1 MPIYEY
7 HCPKCGT
14 FETTQRITEPA
25 LKRCPTCKSKVERMI
40 SATSFVLKGSG
51 WYATDY
57 ARSGSAKA
65 TDGSSEKSDSK
76 PSSETASNGRQRLLE
91 RGGVVG
97 RLVGQGGLVGQ
108 KQWLVFLR
116 KKRETQVLRLSS
128 ALRLFNRAGCTPA
141 TLQKRLLQKIGHLT
155 HSLAG
160 MRYAPLKS
168 RSPLPRVSWY
178 LWTTKRNLHLPR
190 ALQSVYGSRS
200 F

>member
-65 TDGSSEKSDSK
+65 TDSSSDKSASKPSGESESNGANGSSTATASSGSSDKTSSSDKSGSSSSEKSTKSK
-76 PSSETASNGRQRLLE
+76 
-91 RGGVVG
+91 
-97 RLVGQGGLVGQ
+97 
-108 KQWLVFLR
+108 
-116 KKRETQVLRLSS
+116 
-128 ALRLFNRAGCTPA
+128 
-141 TLQKRLLQKIGHLT
+141 
-155 HSLAG
+155 
-160 MRYAPLKS
+160 
-168 RSPLPRVSWY
+168 SPD
-178 LWTTKRNLHLPR
+178 
-190 ALQSVYGSRS
+190 
-200 F
+200 

>member
-65 TDGSSEKSDSK
+65 IDGSSEKSDSK
-76 PSSETASNGRQRLLE
+76 PSGETASNGTTN
-91 RGGVVG
+91 GS
-97 RLVGQGGLVGQ
+97 
-108 KQWLVFLR
+108 
-116 KKRETQVLRLSS
+116 SS
-128 ALRLFNRAGCTPA
+128 AAA
-141 TLQKRLLQKIGHLT
+141 AA
-155 HSLAG
+155 SSSSD
-160 MRYAPLKS
+160 KS
-168 RSPLPRVSWY
+168 GSSSDKSSGSSSSEKS
-178 LWTTKRNLHLPR
+178 TKTK
-190 ALQSVYGSRS
+190 SSD
-200 F
+200 

>member
-65 TDGSSEKSDSK
+65 TDSSNDKSSDKSGDKPATDSASNGTNGSSTTTASSEKTGSSDKSSGSSSPEKSTKSK
-76 PSSETASNGRQRLLE
+76 
-91 RGGVVG
+91 
-97 RLVGQGGLVGQ
+97 
-108 KQWLVFLR
+108 
-116 KKRETQVLRLSS
+116 S
-128 ALRLFNRAGCTPA
+128 AD
-141 TLQKRLLQKIGHLT
+141 
-155 HSLAG
+155 
-160 MRYAPLKS
+160 
-168 RSPLPRVSWY
+168 
-178 LWTTKRNLHLPR
+178 
-190 ALQSVYGSRS
+190 
-200 F
+200 

>member
-65 TDGSSEKSDSK
+65 TDGSNEKSESKPAAESASNGTNGSSSAAAGSSDKVGSSDKSGSSDKGSGSSSEKSAK
-76 PSSETASNGRQRLLE
+76 TKSSD
-91 RGGVVG
+91 
-97 RLVGQGGLVGQ
+97 
-108 KQWLVFLR
+108 
-116 KKRETQVLRLSS
+116 
-128 ALRLFNRAGCTPA
+128 
-141 TLQKRLLQKIGHLT
+141 
-155 HSLAG
+155 
-160 MRYAPLKS
+160 
-168 RSPLPRVSWY
+168 
-178 LWTTKRNLHLPR
+178 
-190 ALQSVYGSRS
+190 
-200 F
+200 

>member
-65 TDGSSEKSDSK
+65 TDSSSDKSASKPSGESASNGANGSSTATASSGSSDKTSSSDKSGSSSSEKSTKSK
-76 PSSETASNGRQRLLE
+76 
-91 RGGVVG
+91 
-97 RLVGQGGLVGQ
+97 
-108 KQWLVFLR
+108 
-116 KKRETQVLRLSS
+116 
-128 ALRLFNRAGCTPA
+128 
-141 TLQKRLLQKIGHLT
+141 
-155 HSLAG
+155 
-160 MRYAPLKS
+160 
-168 RSPLPRVSWY
+168 SPD
-178 LWTTKRNLHLPR
+178 
-190 ALQSVYGSRS
+190 
-200 F
+200 

>member
-76 PSSETASNGRQRLLE
+76 PSSETASNGTAN
-91 RGGVVG
+91 GSSNAAA
-97 RLVGQGGLVGQ
+97 
-108 KQWLVFLR
+108 
-116 KKRETQVLRLSS
+116 SS
-128 ALRLFNRAGCTPA
+128 AGSSDKASPSDKSSGSSSSEKSA
-141 TLQKRLLQKIGHLT
+141 K
-155 HSLAG
+155 
-160 MRYAPLKS
+160 LKS
-168 RSPLPRVSWY
+168 SD
-178 LWTTKRNLHLPR
+178 
-190 ALQSVYGSRS
+190 
-200 F
+200 

>member
-57 ARSGSAKA
+57 ARSGSVKA

-76 PSSETASNGRQRLLE
+76 PSSETASNGTTN
-91 RGGVVG
+91 GS
-97 RLVGQGGLVGQ
+97 
-108 KQWLVFLR
+108 
-116 KKRETQVLRLSS
+116 SS
-128 ALRLFNRAGCTPA
+128 AAASG
-141 TLQKRLLQKIGHLT
+141 
-155 HSLAG
+155 SSD
-160 MRYAPLKS
+160 KS
-168 RSPLPRVSWY
+168 GPSSDKSSSSSSSEKS
-178 LWTTKRNLHLPR
+178 TKTK
-190 ALQSVYGSRS
+190 SSD
-200 F
+200 

>member
-65 TDGSSEKSDSK
+65 TDGSSEKSEKSDSK
-76 PSSETASNGRQRLLE
+76 PSSETASNGTTN
-91 RGGVVG
+91 GS
-97 RLVGQGGLVGQ
+97 
-108 KQWLVFLR
+108 
-116 KKRETQVLRLSS
+116 SS
-128 ALRLFNRAGCTPA
+128 AAAAG
-141 TLQKRLLQKIGHLT
+141 
-155 HSLAG
+155 SSD
-160 MRYAPLKS
+160 KS
-168 RSPLPRVSWY
+168 GPSSDKSSSSSSSEKS
-178 LWTTKRNLHLPR
+178 TKTK
-190 ALQSVYGSRS
+190 SSD
-200 F
+200 

>member
-25 LKRCPTCKSKVERMI
+25 LRRCPTCKSKVERMI

-76 PSSETASNGRQRLLE
+76 PSSETASNGTAN
-91 RGGVVG
+91 GSSNAAA
-97 RLVGQGGLVGQ
+97 
-108 KQWLVFLR
+108 
-116 KKRETQVLRLSS
+116 SS
-128 ALRLFNRAGCTPA
+128 AGSSDKASPSDKSSGSSSSEKSA
-141 TLQKRLLQKIGHLT
+141 K
-155 HSLAG
+155 
-160 MRYAPLKS
+160 LKS
-168 RSPLPRVSWY
+168 SD
-178 LWTTKRNLHLPR
+178 
-190 ALQSVYGSRS
+190 
-200 F
+200 